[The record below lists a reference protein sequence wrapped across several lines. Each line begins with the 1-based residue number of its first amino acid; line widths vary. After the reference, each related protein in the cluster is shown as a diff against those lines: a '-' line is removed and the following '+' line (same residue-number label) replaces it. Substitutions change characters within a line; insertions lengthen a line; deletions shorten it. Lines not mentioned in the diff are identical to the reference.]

1 LLTKSASRTKG
12 AGFLL
17 KGCLK
22 ISKRKKM
29 SITCDLCGGLGNQ
42 LFMIFTTIA
51 TAMEQGRTF
60 WFKNRD
66 CYPANTT
73 RYPYWNSFFS
83 RLQPYVKD
91 QTYENNTVIIKE
103 EYFDQLPVISES
115 HFHIMLQGYYQRPR
129 YFSKHFNDVCKLIG
143 IDEMRKALSEKI
155 KFTYKN
161 TASLHFRLGDYK
173 KYVNVHPIQTIDYYR
188 AAITMLQSNRKINTI
203 FYVYEDEDTDYVNRT
218 IQTLQGEYKD
228 IIFVSTKPFA
238 LSDWEEMLVMSLCD
252 HHIIA
257 NSTFSW
263 WGAFFNTKNDK
274 MVIYPERWFGFQED
288 MRGRFPENWIKI

>member
-1 LLTKSASRTKG
+1 
-12 AGFLL
+12 
-17 KGCLK
+17 
-22 ISKRKKM
+22 M

-60 WFKNRD
+60 WFNNRD
-66 CYPANTT
+66 CYPSNTT

-103 EYFDQLPVISES
+103 EYFDQLLMISQS

-203 FYVYEDEDTDYVNRT
+203 FYVYEDEDTDYVNQT

-274 MVIYPERWFGFQED
+274 MVVYPERWFGFQED
-288 MRGRFPENWIKI
+288 MRGRFPENWIKINN

>member
-1 LLTKSASRTKG
+1 
-12 AGFLL
+12 
-17 KGCLK
+17 
-22 ISKRKKM
+22 
-29 SITCDLCGGLGNQ
+29 
-42 LFMIFTTIA
+42 
-51 TAMEQGRTF
+51 
-60 WFKNRD
+60 
-66 CYPANTT
+66 
-73 RYPYWNSFFS
+73 
-83 RLQPYVKD
+83 
-91 QTYENNTVIIKE
+91 
-103 EYFDQLPVISES
+103 
-115 HFHIMLQGYYQRPR
+115 MLQ
-129 YFSKHFNDVCKLIG
+129 
-143 IDEMRKALSEKI
+143 
-155 KFTYKN
+155 T
-161 TASLHFRLGDYK
+161 
-173 KYVNVHPIQTIDYYR
+173 
-188 AAITMLQSNRKINTI
+188 NRKINTI